1 MNILLI
7 YSGGLIIYF
16 PMTTYLLMGREKMR
30 KTIEVFPII
39 LSIRMSNDF
48 SLVYGIYNRKN
59 SLDIQNTFKYPL

>member
-7 YSGGLIIYF
+7 YTGGLIIYF